1 MGNSF
6 FVDYPIVKKAS
17 LERSIKRHNESND
30 SQSQSNALLF
40 NSKPHMSLR
49 SKQNIIKRKQGFKK

>member
-6 FVDYPIVKKAS
+6 FVDYPIIKKAS
-17 LERSIKRHNESND
+17 LERSIQRHNESND

-40 NSKPHMSLR
+40 NTKPHMSLR
-49 SKQNIIKRKQGFKK
+49 SKQNTIKRKQRLKK